1 MLHNHPSSIDQEAN
15 AFETILRGISQSVVD
30 VDVDFDFD
38 VIAFAFAFRKL
49 TSIAYL

>member
-1 MLHNHPSSIDQEAN
+1 MLHNHPSNIDQEAN
-15 AFETILRGISQSVVD
+15 EFETIFRGIGQSV